1 MIGLKDDR
9 FCVSIW
15 ILALL
20 ESKIL
25 MVIKTTLSFHMCCA
39 SSGFFFTKFYRCVWY
54 VYTLRVFS
62 VRCSISTTANKRE
75 YIKKMN
81 ASLPVV
87 RKCHRD
93 LSFVNATDA
102 LPSSVRMCNSAYL
115 YSARMQQTPSQN
127 RYTKPAARLSVHTHS
142 QWRVAIWLY
151 IKRKK

>member
-1 MIGLKDDR
+1 MNIGVARKQNIDGNQNDAQFSHVLCFKR
-9 FCVSIW
+9 F
-15 ILALL
+15 IL
-20 ESKIL
+20 
-25 MVIKTTLSFHMCCA
+25 H
-39 SSGFFFTKFYRCVWY
+39 KFYRCVWY

-115 YSARMQQTPSQN
+115 YSARTQQTPSQN

-151 IKRKK
+151 IERKKVDAALYTNRVYG